1 MSMSSICQVD
11 SCENQSSCLKYVS
24 RKLYCMTKISNHATK
39 DPKYDAASKCDFSRK
54 LFFFKK
60 QVHIYILG

>member
-54 LFFFKK
+54 S
-60 QVHIYILG
+60 